1 MNRTRESKNRLLLS
15 CIQHR
20 TYERRDEPLDKLSWV
35 PEKLPAHII
44 YNEGD
49 EGRTLDERW
58 REHWAPRP
66 VWDSLH
72 TNSPAVITELT
83 DVPYL
88 PDQVRLQCS
97 RRRYMLLI

>member
-1 MNRTRESKNRLLLS
+1 M
-15 CIQHR
+15 
-20 TYERRDEPLDKLSWV
+20 
-35 PEKLPAHII
+35 PEKLPAHIV

-49 EGRTLDERW
+49 EGLTLDERW

-72 TNSPAVITELT
+72 TNSPAVITEMP

-88 PDQVRLQCS
+88 PDQVCLSLLYDSGVLTRSFSLGSSQTMSSGSTSEHMPQCTA
-97 RRRYMLLI
+97 